1 MAKFE
6 QKFTRLTKLK
16 SFFKDTVTY
25 GIAAVLP
32 RAINIV
38 LISLFTDKLST
49 AEFSVNTSFYVYIAY
64 LNVLLTYGMETAFF
78 RFYNTEKK
86 PLTVFSTAFIS
97 LLCTA
102 LIALFILLFYAQAIS
117 SFMGFDRAIYFQL
130 LISIAILDTV
140 MVIPFAYLRVLGKSK
155 SYSLFK
161 ILNALIFG
169 VFNVLFLV
177 YLPEWTEEGK
187 TISLYDPSLKEGY
200 IFIANLIASIF
211 TFLCLLPVIR
221 KVEWSFDWSLWKKM
235 FSYAWP
241 VLVAGLAY
249 TTNENLDK
257 LVLDKLLGPETMG
270 AYAGAYKIGVIMT
283 LYILAFRLGAE
294 PFFFNLAKSENA
306 KQTYAIVTKWF
317 TILGVIFMLF
327 VVVFIEPIAG
337 LLLRSPDYMD
347 ALGIVPIILA
357 ANLFLGIYN
366 NLSVWYKMTNKTQYG
381 MYISVFGAVITI
393 VFLFTSIPVLG
404 YFGAAWA
411 TFIAYGLMMLI
422 SFVVGRRHYHV
433 PYEYL
438 RISLYL
444 LFGIAFSFLHFYHFK
459 NNYVMG
465 CLGIIGFLSTI
476 VFAERTSVNKILKK
490 A

>member
-1 MAKFE
+1 
-6 QKFTRLTKLK
+6 
-16 SFFKDTVTY
+16 
-25 GIAAVLP
+25 
-32 RAINIV
+32 
-38 LISLFTDKLST
+38 
-49 AEFSVNTSFYVYIAY
+49 VYIAY

-86 PLTVFSTAFIS
+86 PLSVFSTSFIS
-97 LLCTA
+97 LLATA
-102 LIALFILLFYAQAIS
+102 LMALIVLLLYAEPIS
-117 SFMGFDRAIYFQL
+117 AFMGFDRAIYFQL

-155 SYSLFK
+155 SYSLYK
-161 ILNALIFG
+161 VLNALIFG
-169 VFNVLFLV
+169 VFNILFLV
-177 YLPEWTEEGK
+177 YLPLWTEGGK
-187 TISLYDPSLKEGY
+187 TISFYDPNLKEGY
-200 IFIANLIASIF
+200 IFIANLIASVF
-211 TFLCLLPVIR
+211 TFFCLLSVIR
-221 KVEWSFDWSLWKKM
+221 KVEWVFDWSLWKKM
-235 FSYAWP
+235 MSYAWP
-241 VLVAGLAY
+241 VLVAGLAF

-257 LVLDKLLGPETMG
+257 LVLDKLLGPEAMG
-270 AYAGAYKIGVIMT
+270 AYAGAYKIGVIMM

-366 NLSVWYKMTNKTQYG
+366 NLSV
-381 MYISVFGAVITI
+381 
-393 VFLFTSIPVLG
+393 FLFTSIPILG

-411 TFIAYGLMMLI
+411 TFVAYGVMMLI
-422 SFVVGRRHYHV
+422 SFVLGRRHYLV

-444 LFGIAFSFLHFYHFK
+444 LFGIGFSFVHFYSFK
-459 NNYVMG
+459 NNYILG
-465 CLGIIGFLSTI
+465 CLGILAFLTI
-476 VFAERTSVNKILKK
+476 LFFAERATINKILKQV
-490 A
+490 